1 MIRGPVFPQMR
12 DSLWSLVSSRL
23 DSIESGLKLVLE
35 SLDCSDGELGPVDG
49 LARDATG
56 GAVLVMLAV
65 DGDALLAARA
75 LSAGRF
81 LDRVGD
87 ALAQAIPEAN
97 FCQGVPGRILVI
109 GSESSAN
116 AIAEVCALPI
126 NGLHACTLEPFRIA
140 GRERFA
146 VRWMPVAA
154 DLAMEQAPRAD
165 ESREV
170 EAAAAPSQPTSSKPE
185 FTSSQPEF
193 IVPPARA
200 GLWEATLSVCE
211 RIDHAVMVH
220 GDRYSRTI
228 SWNGNVLG
236 DVRTV
241 GGALV
246 ASAATGVV
254 RELRDLRDVR
264 RFGDQLLRAF
274 VHSAELDIGKGHA
287 ADGHAADPSHHSGRN
302 GASAATNGRSA
313 AARHAAGDRMETP
326 TGESLRSSLAESK
339 LTPEEYSALGE
350 PASVAGSIT
359 GASLAKDRS

>member
-12 DSLWSLVSSRL
+12 DSLWNLVSSRL

-81 LDRVGD
+81 LGRVGD

-109 GSESSAN
+109 GSESSSS
-116 AIAEVCALPI
+116 AITEVCALPI
-126 NGLHACTLEPFRIA
+126 HGLHACTLEPFRIA

-154 DLAMEQAPRAD
+154 ERVAGAP
-165 ESREV
+165 
-170 EAAAAPSQPTSSKPE
+170 AAGVDVPSDAQPAALPTQPV
-185 FTSSQPEF
+185 SSQPEF

-211 RIDHAVMVH
+211 RIDHAVMVR
-220 GDRYSRTI
+220 GDRYSRSI

-274 VHSAELDIGKGHA
+274 VRSAELDLGKGRDA
-287 ADGHAADPSHHSGRN
+287 EARDTEQSSHSGRN

-313 AARHAAGDRMETP
+313 AARHAAGDRREAP
-326 TGESLRSSLAESK
+326 AGESLRSSLAEAK

-350 PASVAGSIT
+350 PASVAGTIT

>member
-12 DSLWSLVSSRL
+12 DSLWNLVSSRL
-23 DSIESGLKLVLE
+23 DSIESGLNLVME
-35 SLDCSDGELGPVDG
+35 SLDCSDGELGPVEG

-65 DGDALLAARA
+65 DGDALLSARA

-81 LDRVGD
+81 LERVGD

-97 FCQGVPGRILVI
+97 FCPGVPGRILLI
-109 GSESSAN
+109 GSDASAS
-116 AIAEVCALPI
+116 AIADVCALPI
-126 NGLHACTLEPFRIA
+126 TGLHACTLEPFRIA

-146 VRWMPVAA
+146 VRWMSTPVVAA
-154 DLAMEQAPRAD
+154 ASAEEPTEQA
-165 ESREV
+165 E
-170 EAAAAPSQPTSSKPE
+170 AAAPSAPMPPD
-185 FTSSQPEF
+185 FV
-193 IVPPARA
+193 VPPARA
-200 GLWEATLSVCE
+200 GLWEAALSVCE
-211 RIDHAVMVH
+211 RIDPAVIVY

-246 ASAATGVV
+246 ATAATGVV

-274 VHSAELDIGKGHA
+274 VDSAQLDISSGRNA
-287 ADGHAADPSHHSGRN
+287 EEQSNSGRN
-302 GASAATNGRSA
+302 GASAANNGHSA

-326 TGESLRSSLAESK
+326 NGETLRSSLAESK

-350 PASVAGSIT
+350 PASVAGPIT
-359 GASLAKDRS
+359 GASLAKDRT